1 VSWDTQR
8 PLVGGASLALAKACY
23 GLDLDIGSGHE
34 QKDVLYI
41 GFGAST
47 FNAISSREEANWA
60 AGSFEDFEASIAAIG
75 DKLVETLA

>member
-1 VSWDTQR
+1 MSWNVDG
-8 PLVGGASLALAKACY
+8 PLVGGASLALAEACY
-23 GLDLDIGSGHE
+23 GSKLDIGSGHE

-47 FNAISSREEANWA
+47 FDAITAREEADWA